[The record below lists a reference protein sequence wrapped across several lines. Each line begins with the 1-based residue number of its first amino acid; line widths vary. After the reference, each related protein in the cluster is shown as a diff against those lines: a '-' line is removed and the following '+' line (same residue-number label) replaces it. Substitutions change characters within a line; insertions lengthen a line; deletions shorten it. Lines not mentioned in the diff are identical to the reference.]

1 MKPLKQLKDL
11 TLLDRFLFSEVME
24 NPKYLE
30 TILEIIL
37 GRDVLLRCLPQTERN
52 RDVLLCTAISAWMSE
67 VRTWKGPSTTWKS
80 KSKTPSIFVREAAT
94 TKD

>member
-24 NPKYLE
+24 RSQNISE

-37 GRDVLLRCLPQTERN
+37 GLGMSCSAAFPKPKRN
-52 RDVLLCTAISAWMSE
+52 RDVLLCTAISAWMSG

-80 KSKTPSIFVREAAT
+80 KAKHLQSL
-94 TKD
+94 